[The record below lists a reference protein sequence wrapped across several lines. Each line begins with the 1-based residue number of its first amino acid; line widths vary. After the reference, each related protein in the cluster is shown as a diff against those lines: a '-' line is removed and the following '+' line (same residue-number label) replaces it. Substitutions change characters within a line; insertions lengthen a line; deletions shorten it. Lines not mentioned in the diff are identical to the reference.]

1 MNKERR
7 KQLQEVI
14 NKISEAHDLLDEIL
28 SDEQNAFDNMP
39 EGLQSSERG
48 ETMEEG
54 IYNMEEARDNL
65 EDITSTLEEVMG

>member
-28 SDEQNAFDNMP
+28 SDEQDAFDNMP

-65 EDITSTLEEVMG
+65 EDITNTLEEVMG

>member
-7 KQLQEVI
+7 KQLQEVV

-28 SDEQNAFDNMP
+28 SDEQDAFDNMP

-65 EDITSTLEEVMG
+65 EDITNTLEEVMG

>member
-28 SDEQNAFDNMP
+28 SDEQDAFDNMP
-39 EGLQSSERG
+39 EGLRSSERG

-65 EDITSTLEEVMG
+65 EDITNTLEEVMG